1 MIIDA
6 HNHPDWHKH
15 DFNAF
20 IKNMDDNNIDKTWIL
35 SWETPFGEYDPYYN
49 SLLCGPI
56 LEGSAKTFPIPF
68 TRCLAYKEKAPDRFV
83 LGYAPDPRRPDS
95 ISALKSAIDMY
106 GVQVCGEIKLRA
118 LYDNPDFI
126 EFFNFCGDAGVPVTL
141 HFDYPEASTVSNPY
155 LREYFRKNWWYGGS
169 IDNLERLLQAC
180 PNTKFLGHAP
190 GFWCHISN
198 DDLGLTQAIPK
209 GPVIKGGKIEEFL
222 QKYPNLYCDMSAGS
236 GYFNLSRDLDYTYY
250 LFNKYPDRF
259 LYARDYFDSRHQELI
274 ESLNLN
280 KDVKELIYH
289 GNAERLI
296 KKI

>member
-6 HNHPDWHKH
+6 HNHPDWHQH
-15 DFNAF
+15 DFKAF

-35 SWETPFGEYDPYYN
+35 SWETPYGEYDPYYN
-49 SLLCGPI
+49 TVLSGPI
-56 LEGSAKTFPIPF
+56 LEGTPKTVPIPF
-68 TRCLAYKEKAPDRFV
+68 SRCLEYKEKAPDRFI
-83 LGYAPDPRRPDS
+83 LGYAPDPRIPG
-95 ISALKSAIDMY
+95 SASMLKSAIDMY

-126 EFFNFCGDAGVPVTL
+126 EFFEFCGDAGLPVTL
-141 HFDYPEASTVSNPY
+141 HFDYPEASLVGNDY
-155 LREYFRKNWWYGGS
+155 LRQYFRRNWWYGGG

-198 DDLGLTQAIPK
+198 DDLGLTNAIPK

-236 GYFNLSRDLDYTYY
+236 GYFNLTRDLDYTYY

-296 KKI
+296 KKL